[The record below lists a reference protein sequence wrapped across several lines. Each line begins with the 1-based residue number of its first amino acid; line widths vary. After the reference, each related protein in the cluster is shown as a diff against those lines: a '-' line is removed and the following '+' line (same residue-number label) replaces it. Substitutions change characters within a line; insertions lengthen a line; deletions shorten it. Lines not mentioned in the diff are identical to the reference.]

1 MAQRFEK
8 GAQRCFW
15 SLDSLQAVV
24 ILPKEEHNKK
34 FNSQNRKLLQKTAE
48 GSLSMSQLAPVIV
61 LGIFVI
67 IFGIIIEV
75 VASLCGIRGKKD
87 PVKSESYE
95 CGLPSD
101 TSGPTRIPI
110 KFYLTAILF
119 ILFDIE
125 IIFMYPWA
133 ITYGDFI
140 SNGLGAYILAAMGFF
155 IAVFVFGLFWE
166 VKSKALEW
174 E

>member
-1 MAQRFEK
+1 
-8 GAQRCFW
+8 
-15 SLDSLQAVV
+15 
-24 ILPKEEHNKK
+24 
-34 FNSQNRKLLQKTAE
+34 
-48 GSLSMSQLAPVIV
+48 MSQLLPVLILAV
-61 LGIFVI
+61 FVI
-67 IFGIIIEV
+67 TFGCLLMGLT
-75 VASLCGIRGKKD
+75 SLISIRAPKPD
-87 PVKSESYE
+87 PVKDETYE

-101 TSGPTRIPI
+101 NSGPTKISI

-133 ITYGDFI
+133 MTYGDFI
-140 SNGLGAYILAAMGFF
+140 SNGYGLYVFSAM
-155 IAVFVFGLFWE
+155 AVFIGIFIFGLFWE

>member
-1 MAQRFEK
+1 
-8 GAQRCFW
+8 
-15 SLDSLQAVV
+15 
-24 ILPKEEHNKK
+24 
-34 FNSQNRKLLQKTAE
+34 
-48 GSLSMSQLAPVIV
+48 MSQLLPVLV
-61 LGIFVI
+61 LSVFVI
-67 IFGIIIEV
+67 IFGILIEA
-75 VASLCGIRGKKD
+75 VAALLGTKAKPD
-87 PVKSESYE
+87 PVKYQSYE
-95 CGLPSD
+95 CGIPAD

-133 ITYGDFI
+133 LTFGDFI
-140 SNGLGAYILAAMGFF
+140 TGGLGLYILGSMGFF
-155 IAVFVFGLFWE
+155 LLVFIFGLFWE